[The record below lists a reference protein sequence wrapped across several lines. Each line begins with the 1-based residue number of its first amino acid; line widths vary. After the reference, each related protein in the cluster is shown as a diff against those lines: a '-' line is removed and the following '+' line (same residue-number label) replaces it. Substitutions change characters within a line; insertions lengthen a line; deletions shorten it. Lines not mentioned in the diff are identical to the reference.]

1 MEAKVQEKMDF
12 SDFDMKKEKIMS
24 RE

>member
-1 MEAKVQEKMDF
+1 MEAKGQEKMDF

-24 RE
+24 CE